1 MKGNHPVALLC
12 EVLVVSRS
20 GYYRWRERRPTQRQR
35 DDARLAAQ
43 IAAAHSRS
51 RKNYGAPRI
60 VEKLREA
67 GTPISKR
74 RVRG

>member
-1 MKGNHPVALLC
+1 MKGKHAVALLC

-51 RKNYGAPRI
+51 RKNYGAPR
-60 VEKLREA
+60 
-67 GTPISKR
+67 G
-74 RVRG
+74 RVA